1 MDLKSGTI
9 QFQQKKY
16 FLLHDF
22 QILGSGDSFIFHH
35 HHHQHH
41 KQQQRRQQQEQHQRR
56 QQQPQRQQRRQQQ
69 QHHQHHEQLNKVS
82 ARSKLIRDLYLVK
95 PQIQS

>member
-1 MDLKSGTI
+1 MDLKAGTI

-35 HHHQHH
+35 HHQHH
-41 KQQQRRQQQEQHQRR
+41 KQQQQQRRQQ

-95 PQIQS
+95 PRIQS